1 MGAAGQ
7 TTVVTVVMC
16 DVVTYGLRSKG
27 KTSLSPVRIRHEEW
41 SADSRR
47 VWLVSHG
54 LSLELNSDYGALC
67 SGVSEVHPDLGG
79 HPDWSGPVPRG
90 ANRPKAAG
98 GVKA

>member
-1 MGAAGQ
+1 MLVHQPGQ

-41 SADSRR
+41 SDSRR

-54 LSLELNSDYGALC
+54 LSLELHSDYGALC
-67 SGVSEVHPDLGG
+67 SGVSEVHPD
-79 HPDWSGPVPRG
+79 WSGP
-90 ANRPKAAG
+90 
-98 GVKA
+98 

>member
-41 SADSRR
+41 SAADSRR

-54 LSLELNSDYGALC
+54 RPPAASHLSFTQTTEHCAPAL
-67 SGVSEVHPDLGG
+67 
-79 HPDWSGPVPRG
+79 
-90 ANRPKAAG
+90 
-98 GVKA
+98 VKFIRT